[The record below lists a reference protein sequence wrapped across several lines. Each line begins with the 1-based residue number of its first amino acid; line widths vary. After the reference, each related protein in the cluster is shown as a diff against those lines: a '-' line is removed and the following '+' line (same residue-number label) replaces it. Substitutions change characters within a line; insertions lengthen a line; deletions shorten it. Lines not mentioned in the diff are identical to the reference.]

1 MRFSKR
7 PIKSALSAL
16 LFTSILAF
24 TGCSNLGTN
33 STSSVTLKINTARA
47 ADSKESELFID
58 VTLSGDYEKTQTA
71 ALTDGKETTIT
82 FDGVPVGK
90 QVFASAEIY
99 MNYGEDKLVVY
110 SGKSESKEIA
120 EENNTF
126 SIKLETQYDSI
137 AKTESS
143 IMVLKPLFTSE
154 NNNETLAI
162 NKLDFNS
169 ESETFA
175 YKIENLGSYQKAIV
189 TIKGAADGEHAILPK
204 FIKSSTAALYKQDE
218 ITVTAVTQDFE
229 LPIPQGIRLDA
240 IGFENSWTDDYS
252 CVIEKIE
259 LVKDASLIEPE
270 FNVIT
275 KTSST
280 YTVKNPAMQILSY
293 SEIENNMIRFKASL
307 SEDPT
312 NTYSA
317 AYWEPYDTDLGDYD
331 KITITYSLTAPEK
344 SFRLNGY
351 LPRDYSTGRNV
362 DKHSN
367 DDSSDRD
374 RIETH
379 SLQETKSLDLRILTN
394 ALEAGEFKAIEFKY
408 DGTDSWDLQIQEIKL
423 EKTGTFNLNIS
434 LPDTS
439 DISVTTKIGGTTQT
453 VSGVITITTDTTIEF
468 TADEGYTTYTWK
480 LNGEEPKIGTV
491 SGSVFSLNSESL
503 TNQVYNISLF
513 ADDTVNDRHHSWT
526 AEIKKQ

>member
-275 KTSST
+275 KTSS
-280 YTVKNPAMQILSY
+280 
-293 SEIENNMIRFKASL
+293 
-307 SEDPT
+307 
-312 NTYSA
+312 
-317 AYWEPYDTDLGDYD
+317 
-331 KITITYSLTAPEK
+331 
-344 SFRLNGY
+344 
-351 LPRDYSTGRNV
+351 
-362 DKHSN
+362 
-367 DDSSDRD
+367 
-374 RIETH
+374 
-379 SLQETKSLDLRILTN
+379 
-394 ALEAGEFKAIEFKY
+394 
-408 DGTDSWDLQIQEIKL
+408 
-423 EKTGTFNLNIS
+423 
-434 LPDTS
+434 
-439 DISVTTKIGGTTQT
+439 
-453 VSGVITITTDTTIEF
+453 
-468 TADEGYTTYTWK
+468 
-480 LNGEEPKIGTV
+480 
-491 SGSVFSLNSESL
+491 
-503 TNQVYNISLF
+503 
-513 ADDTVNDRHHSWT
+513 
-526 AEIKKQ
+526 